1 MQPRAFLAD
10 AHRVLDRHT
19 ALRTLRDATVDL
31 TRVAV
36 LNDRLDS
43 ALQPDAA
50 RSAVGTAAIRRCEDG
65 VVTIETRADG
75 RRLLVLTDVFY
86 PGWIA
91 RVDGVEVPIQRADF
105 AFRAVGVPA
114 GEHVVEFRYEPAS
127 VRYGALL
134 SLAGAIVLL
143 ALIATVRRGAR
154 TASR

>member
-1 MQPRAFLAD
+1 
-10 AHRVLDRHT
+10 
-19 ALRTLRDATVDL
+19 
-31 TRVAV
+31 
-36 LNDRLDS
+36 
-43 ALQPDAA
+43 
-50 RSAVGTAAIRRCEDG
+50 
-65 VVTIETRADG
+65 
-75 RRLLVLTDVFY
+75 
-86 PGWIA
+86 
-91 RVDGVEVPIQRADF
+91 VDGVEVPIQRADF